1 MRKRFVY
8 IAVLTIGVGLLA
20 ITMVGY
26 AASGGD
32 NEKQNVKSEPL
43 SGFHEAPNA
52 IFSEGSGSFN
62 AEINEDAQTIMYELR
77 YSGLSAPA
85 AAAHIHFGNRFNASG
100 VSAFLCGGGTK
111 PACPPGTATEA
122 VVTGT
127 ITAAD
132 VIGPVNQGIAPGQ
145 FDRLVRALR
154 EGVAYANVHTSTFQS
169 GEIRGQI
176 NDPNQRQP

>member
-1 MRKRFVY
+1 MRKRFIY
-8 IAVLTIGVGLLA
+8 AATLTMGVGLLA
-20 ITMVGY
+20 LTMVSY
-26 AASGGD
+26 AASGND
-32 NEKQNVKSEPL
+32 NEKQKVKSEPM

-52 IFSEGSGSFN
+52 IFSEGTGSFK
-62 AEINEDAQTIMYELR
+62 ADINDDAQTITFELT

-100 VSAFLCGGGTK
+100 ISAFLCGGGSK
-111 PACPPGTATEA
+111 PPCPPGTTTEA
-122 VVTGT
+122 TVTGT

-154 EGVAYANVHTSTFQS
+154 EGVAYANVHTATFPS

-176 NDPNQRQP
+176 NDQNQRQP